1 MGEKAAQEKDI
12 PNEGT
17 ASGITRRQVSLS
29 GTSFHEFISFTT
41 AITKMQTKDMKE
53 LKINPKDL

>member
-29 GTSFHEFISFTT
+29 GTSFHDFIS
-41 AITKMQTKDMKE
+41 AIYVDDDCRSALQC
-53 LKINPKDL
+53 